1 MHTAQRTR
9 KEKMKKLKKEEEAR
23 GSGWKSLVSL
33 KEEEEGEREKRT
45 RHIDPERREESD
57 IHFFFQPSSERLLF
71 VRTDRFVSVA
81 DGRRDAYVTIT
92 AEGYVQYGTV
102 KDKGK
107 RGLRRGWQTTERGAK
122 GKGMEGVL

>member
-1 MHTAQRTR
+1 M
-9 KEKMKKLKKEEEAR
+9 EII
-23 GSGWKSLVSL
+23 GFV
-33 KEEEEGEREKRT
+33 
-45 RHIDPERREESD
+45 ERRERGRAISTRREERKATSFF
-57 IHFFFQPSSERLLF
+57 FFFQPSSERLLF
-71 VRTDRFVSVA
+71 VRTDRFVSGA

-122 GKGMEGVL
+122 GKAVEGVL